1 MNLIFE
7 PVSLEKGTIY
17 LQRLSECANRASDY
31 SFINLWGWA
40 EEYGLQWAWEED
52 LVWIQQTIPEPS
64 LWAPIGNWTSIDWS
78 SRLGSVLDLPVVF
91 SRVPESLLPLWEKAL
106 GSRMVVQETR
116 GHWDYLYDYPAL
128 IELRGN
134 RFHKKKNLL
143 KQFQKKYA
151 HQYVSLGSP
160 TIDQALAMQTDWCTW
175 RDCESHHTLAAENR
189 AIEKILKN
197 WEALAGLVGG
207 AIVVEGQMVAYTV
220 GERLTDDMLLI
231 HFEKGNPEFKGIYQ
245 AINQLFLNHLQHPY
259 QTANREQDLDDDG
272 LRKAKLS
279 YHPIDFIKKYQVTVT

>member
-1 MNLIFE
+1 MNLTFE
-7 PVSLEKGTIY
+7 PVSLQKSTIY
-17 LQRLSECANRASDY
+17 LQRLSACANRASDY

-52 LVWIQQTIPEPS
+52 LVWIRQTIPEPS
-64 LWAPIGNWTSIDWS
+64 LWAPIGNWTSVDWS

-91 SRVPESLLPLWEKAL
+91 SRIPESLLPLWEKTF
-106 GSRMVVQETR
+106 GSRIVVEETR
-116 GHWDYLYDYPAL
+116 AHWDYLYDYPAL
-128 IELRGN
+128 IELKGN

-143 KQFQKKYA
+143 KQFQKKYD
-151 HQYVSLGSP
+151 HQYVGLGSL
-160 TIDQALAMQTDWCTW
+160 TIDQALAMQIDWCTW

-189 AIEKILKN
+189 AIEKVLKN

-207 AIVVEGQMVAYTV
+207 AIVVQGQMVAYTV
-220 GERLTDDMLLI
+220 GERLADDMLLI

-245 AINQLFLNHLQHPY
+245 AINQFFLNHRQHPY
-259 QTANREQDLDDDG
+259 QTVNREQDLDDDG

>member
-7 PVSLEKGTIY
+7 PVRLEKGTIY

-40 EEYGLQWAWEED
+40 EEYGLQWAWDED
-52 LVWIQQTIPEPS
+52 LVWIQQTMPEPS
-64 LWAPIGNWTSIDWS
+64 LWAPIGDWTSIDWS
-78 SRLGSVLDLPVVF
+78 SRLGSVFDLPVVF
-91 SRVPESLLPLWEKAL
+91 SRVPESLLSLWKKTL
-106 GSRMVVQETR
+106 GSRIIIEETR

-143 KQFQKKYA
+143 KQFQKKYD
-151 HQYVSLGSP
+151 HQYVSLGSL
-160 TIDQALAMQTDWCTW
+160 TIDRALAMQTDWCTW
-175 RDCESHHTLAAENR
+175 RDCESYHTLAAENR
-189 AIEKILKN
+189 AIEKVLKN

-207 AIVVEGQMVAYTV
+207 SIVVEGQMVAYTV
-220 GERLTDDMLLI
+220 GERLANDMLLI

-245 AINQLFLNHLQHPY
+245 AINQFFLNHLHHPY
-259 QTANREQDLDDDG
+259 QTVNREQDLDDDG

-279 YHPIDFIKKYQVTVT
+279 YHPIDFIRKYQVTIS